1 MKNDEFYRVYA
12 TFDKIIIRHE
22 QKLLQARKKDFNKD
36 FSEQQEVIDT
46 LIYLRGCIHRLYDEN
61 LKLKNGQIEVVIER
75 EKLLNRILRLEAENK
90 TLKQNIE
97 I

>member
-1 MKNDEFYRVYA
+1 MTNDEFYGVYA

-22 QKLLQARKKDFNKD
+22 EKLLEAIKRDKNRD

-46 LIYLRGCIHRLYDEN
+46 LLYLRGCIHRLYDES

-75 EKLLNRILRLEAENK
+75 EKLLNRILRLESENK